1 MILQCKTLHE
11 HFSPWIQLNILF
23 TKTTSLNFAQ
33 KAMKMLK
40 FSKLSIFFKDFKES
54 NFQKQVNLLTYHMIS
69 ILNNKVVYHSLCPQV
84 V

>member
-1 MILQCKTLHE
+1 ME
-11 HFSPWIQLNILF
+11 
-23 TKTTSLNFAQ
+23 NFAQ
-33 KAMKMLK
+33 VLVALKTTQYFIHKNDLFKFWHRRNMAMKMLK
-40 FSKLSIFFKDFKES
+40 FSKLSKKYFKEL